1 MYDLTALRERLRTQ
15 RPVPWDQLPDFSLY
29 MDQVLS
35 YMDRQVIRFDE
46 DDGLT
51 AAMVN
56 NYTKSGL
63 VPRAEGKKYNRDHL
77 AYLTAICVLKRVMS
91 TRDMDLLIREELQG
105 DRPISDGY
113 AAFCGSLNKALNA
126 VADEMED
133 RTGEEELA
141 DAAIHFALMSY
152 AAGVASSRYVTL
164 LRQRQEAREEA
175 ASAAHAKSK
184 ERAKKE
190 KDDFVILTDSCC
202 DMTARMAADLELE
215 VLPLSLN
222 MEDRVY
228 HNYLD
233 GREIGFQDFYARLR
247 AGALATTS
255 AISVGVFDEAMRKIL
270 DSGRDVLYLAFSS
283 ALSTTY
289 QSAVIAADDLREAYP
304 GRKIFVVDTLSASLG
319 QGLLVYLCVQEKRK
333 GKTIDQ
339 VHVFAEETK
348 AKVCHW
354 FTVDDLNH
362 LKRGGR
368 VSAAAA
374 LFGTMLSI
382 KPVLHVD
389 DTGHLVPVSKT
400 RGRKASL
407 LALVDR
413 MAESAVDPA
422 GQTIFISHG
431 DCEADAEFVADEVR
445 RRFGVQDI
453 YINYVGP
460 VIGNHSGPGTLA
472 LFFLGSRR

>member
-1 MYDLTALRERLRTQ
+1 M
-15 RPVPWDQLPDFSLY
+15 
-29 MDQVLS
+29 
-35 YMDRQVIRFDE
+35 
-46 DDGLT
+46 
-51 AAMVN
+51 
-56 NYTKSGL
+56 
-63 VPRAEGKKYNRDHL
+63 
-77 AYLTAICVLKRVMS
+77 
-91 TRDMDLLIREELQG
+91 
-105 DRPISDGY
+105 
-113 AAFCGSLNKALNA
+113 
-126 VADEMED
+126 
-133 RTGEEELA
+133 
-141 DAAIHFALMSY
+141 
-152 AAGVASSRYVTL
+152 
-164 LRQRQEAREEA
+164 
-175 ASAAHAKSK
+175 
-184 ERAKKE
+184 
-190 KDDFVILTDSCC
+190 DDFVILTDSCC

-389 DTGHLVPVSKT
+389 DDGPSGARQQDPGAEGVPAGPGGPHGGERRRPGGADHLHQPRGL
-400 RGRKASL
+400 RGRTLSLWQTRCAAASAYRTSISTTWGRSSATTPA
-407 LALVDR
+407 LARWPCFSWAAAGEARRKSVPSEGRFSLEIKYNSAP
-413 MAESAVDPA
+413 AE
-422 GQTIFISHG
+422 
-431 DCEADAEFVADEVR
+431 R
-445 RRFGVQDI
+445 
-453 YINYVGP
+453 
-460 VIGNHSGPGTLA
+460 
-472 LFFLGSRR
+472 

>member
-1 MYDLTALRERLRTQ
+1 M
-15 RPVPWDQLPDFSLY
+15 
-29 MDQVLS
+29 
-35 YMDRQVIRFDE
+35 
-46 DDGLT
+46 
-51 AAMVN
+51 
-56 NYTKSGL
+56 
-63 VPRAEGKKYNRDHL
+63 
-77 AYLTAICVLKRVMS
+77 
-91 TRDMDLLIREELQG
+91 
-105 DRPISDGY
+105 
-113 AAFCGSLNKALNA
+113 
-126 VADEMED
+126 
-133 RTGEEELA
+133 
-141 DAAIHFALMSY
+141 
-152 AAGVASSRYVTL
+152 
-164 LRQRQEAREEA
+164 
-175 ASAAHAKSK
+175 
-184 ERAKKE
+184 
-190 KDDFVILTDSCC
+190 DDFVILTDSCC

-382 KPVLHVD
+382 KPV
-389 DTGHLVPVSKT
+389 
-400 RGRKASL
+400 
-407 LALVDR
+407 DR

>member
-1 MYDLTALRERLRTQ
+1 M
-15 RPVPWDQLPDFSLY
+15 
-29 MDQVLS
+29 
-35 YMDRQVIRFDE
+35 
-46 DDGLT
+46 
-51 AAMVN
+51 
-56 NYTKSGL
+56 
-63 VPRAEGKKYNRDHL
+63 
-77 AYLTAICVLKRVMS
+77 
-91 TRDMDLLIREELQG
+91 
-105 DRPISDGY
+105 
-113 AAFCGSLNKALNA
+113 
-126 VADEMED
+126 
-133 RTGEEELA
+133 
-141 DAAIHFALMSY
+141 
-152 AAGVASSRYVTL
+152 
-164 LRQRQEAREEA
+164 
-175 ASAAHAKSK
+175 
-184 ERAKKE
+184 
-190 KDDFVILTDSCC
+190 DDFVILTDSCC

-368 VSAAAA
+368 VSAAAGWIGTLLRLCPVIEANCEGKLIPREKIRGKQRA
-374 LFGTMLSI
+374 LR
-382 KPVLHVD
+382 VLVEKM
-389 DTGHLVPVSKT
+389 VSYAE
-400 RGRKASL
+400 GG
-407 LALVDR
+407 
-413 MAESAVDPA
+413 MAYDGPCH
-422 GQTIFISHG
+422 ISHA
-431 DCEADAEFVADEVR
+431 DNLADAEQLAGMIEEKFPQLRGRIV
-445 RRFGVQDI
+445 
-453 YINYVGP
+453 INTVGTTL
-460 VIGNHSGPGTLA
+460 GSHCGPGMVA
-472 LFFLGSRR
+472 LFFYGTERGR

>member
-1 MYDLTALRERLRTQ
+1 M
-15 RPVPWDQLPDFSLY
+15 
-29 MDQVLS
+29 
-35 YMDRQVIRFDE
+35 
-46 DDGLT
+46 
-51 AAMVN
+51 
-56 NYTKSGL
+56 
-63 VPRAEGKKYNRDHL
+63 
-77 AYLTAICVLKRVMS
+77 
-91 TRDMDLLIREELQG
+91 
-105 DRPISDGY
+105 
-113 AAFCGSLNKALNA
+113 
-126 VADEMED
+126 
-133 RTGEEELA
+133 
-141 DAAIHFALMSY
+141 
-152 AAGVASSRYVTL
+152 
-164 LRQRQEAREEA
+164 
-175 ASAAHAKSK
+175 
-184 ERAKKE
+184 
-190 KDDFVILTDSCC
+190 DDFVILTDSCC

-354 FTVDDLNH
+354 FTVDDLNY

-368 VSAAAA
+368 ISAATAA
-374 LFGTMLSI
+374 VGTMLSI
-382 KPVLHVD
+382 KPVMHMD
-389 DTGHLVPVSKT
+389 NEGHLVAVGKA

-407 LALVDR
+407 KALADSMEATMLPGR
-413 MAESAVDPA
+413 NE
-422 GQTIFISHG
+422 TIFISHG
-431 DCEADAEFVADEVR
+431 DSLEDAEYLANLVR
-445 RRFGVQDI
+445 ERTGVQDI
-453 YINYVGP
+453 VINYVGP
-460 VIGNHSGPGTLA
+460 VIGAHSGPGTIA
-472 LFFLGSRR
+472 LFFWGSER